1 MITNKQNLTLI
12 DLDTIT
18 YIIAYKQWDSGNKD
32 EPELVKTH
40 VKEFISNILLNT
52 NSDYTSMVYQDK
64 DHQNFRKY
72 FYLDYKSNRP
82 PKPEFLTHWG
92 DVILDEFK
100 QLGAVGTKIIES
112 DDVLNIGYNR
122 FKSQYNV
129 IIVSADKDLNQIPGQ
144 HYNPKKNVS
153 YYVSEQEALNNK
165 LVQILMGDSTD
176 DVKGLVGIGC
186 KRAIK
191 LLEEA
196 RRENVLND
204 TTEYQLYRI
213 YKKFYTDNW
222 YSEYTK
228 TKFLVLLLKE
238 INYDLYPYSLETRE
252 LFNIIKC
259 KENLVKTN
267 LFI

>member
-1 MITNKQNLTLI
+1 MQYITN
-12 DLDTIT
+12 D
-18 YIIAYKQWDSGNKD
+18 NK
-32 EPELVKTH
+32 ENEIQVRNH

-72 FYLDYKSNRP
+72 FYPDYKSNRL
-82 PKPEFLTHWG
+82 PKPEFLIHWG

-100 QLGAVGTKIIES
+100 QLGAIGTKIIES
-112 DDVLNIGYNR
+112 DDVLNIGYNK

-144 HYNPKKNVS
+144 HYNPKKNVG
-153 YYVSEQEALNNK
+153 YYVSEQEALDNK
-165 LVQILMGDSTD
+165 LIQILMGDSTD
-176 DVKGLVGIGC
+176 GIRGIEGVGP
-186 KRAIK
+186 KTAIK
-191 LLEEA
+191 LLEGV
-196 RRENVLND
+196 RKDNILKD

-238 INYDLYPYSLETRE
+238 INYDLYPFNLEKRE
-252 LFNIIKC
+252 LFNVIKC
-259 KENLVKTN
+259 KENLVRTN